1 MNDKLVSVIIPAYN
15 AEKYIGA
22 CLDSV
27 ISQTYKNIEIVVVND
42 GSSDRTKEIIENYA
56 EKDKR
61 IKLISTENGGVS
73 RARNIG
79 IDNSKGEFFTFVD
92 ADDGL
97 FENAVEILLDTMNET
112 NGDIVT
118 TTGVRA
124 VFGEEISPPVSE
136 KSVIRVFERKEAI
149 ECSLK
154 DIGVSYAV
162 WGKLYKKS
170 VFKDIRFVEGRKIHE
185 DSFFLFECFLKQ
197 PKLVFINSYVY
208 RLNMTPNSASRA
220 PFSEKFLD
228 ILYFA
233 DRKVELIKENFPE
246 LYDMTYN
253 VRIKA
258 DMALLYNLCKT
269 NDKKY
274 KKYEKQCIKEI
285 IELKK
290 YFTPA
295 SNDNI
300 RWFKIITLHFYP
312 LYKIYYWFKYK
323 RKQNET
329 KQSN

>member
-1 MNDKLVSVIIPAYN
+1 MNDMLVSIIIPAYN

-79 IDNSKGEFFTFVD
+79 MDNSKGEFFTFVD

-97 FENAVEILLDTMNET
+97 FENSVQILLDTMNET
-112 NGDIVT
+112 NGDIVSA
-118 TTGVRA
+118 GAIRA
-124 VFGEEISPPVSE
+124 VFGEEISPPVNE
-136 KSVIRVFERKEAI
+136 KLIIRVFEGKEPI
-149 ECSLK
+149 ECSLNDK
-154 DIGVSYAV
+154 GISYSACV
-162 WGKLYKKS
+162 KLYKKS
-170 VFKDIRFVEGRKIHE
+170 SFKDVRFVEGRKVHE

-233 DRKVELIKENFPE
+233 QRKAELIKENFPE

-285 IELKK
+285 IELKE
-290 YFTPA
+290 
-295 SNDNI
+295 I
-300 RWFKIITLHFYP
+300 V
-312 LYKIYYWFKYK
+312 
-323 RKQNET
+323 
-329 KQSN
+329 